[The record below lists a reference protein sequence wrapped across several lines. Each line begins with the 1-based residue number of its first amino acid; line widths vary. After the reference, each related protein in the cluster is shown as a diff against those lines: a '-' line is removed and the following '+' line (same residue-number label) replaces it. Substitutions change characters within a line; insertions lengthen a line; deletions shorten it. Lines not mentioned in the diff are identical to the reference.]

1 MPTTSAHPYNR
12 VGTTDPNYLGV
23 TLPGLNEHVAKGAQF
38 STFNAADR
46 LGGFFINTLIG
57 THTKFEVP
65 AVRLRLRSLVA
76 KSTVDSYFDH
86 LRVNGDSFL
95 AALST
100 LRSASTGSQ
109 REAYSEEKSTA
120 CNRYNLLANT
130 ANYNFAFVHTSAR
143 HAVYTAAYHNQQT
156 DFFQASSKFFWF
168 RAEKHFQVQAATAGR
183 YVTEAAEDVYKT
195 HYEQSEFKSTQIK
208 EWEILDDPE
217 LPASLRI
224 KLGEQ
229 IDLRAK
235 EMYIAALERLVV
247 QVSDLYL
254 EASSNL
260 HINSQQQVYIS
271 GTQIFLGSSSGGT
284 QSAPELPERATGVA
298 VALETLPAYAR
309 TLLARNQ
316 QQPTVAQGTTLF
328 NLPPI

>member
-1 MPTTSAHPYNR
+1 MSTISAHPYNR
-12 VGTTDPNYLGV
+12 VGATDPNYLGV
-23 TLPGLNEHVAKGAQF
+23 TLPGLNDHVTKGAQF

-57 THTKFEVP
+57 THTKSEVP
-65 AVRLRLRSLVA
+65 AVRLRLRSPVA
-76 KSTVDSYFDH
+76 KATVDSYFDH

-100 LRSASTGSQ
+100 LRSANTGSQ
-109 REAYSEEKSTA
+109 REAYAEEKSIA
-120 CNRYNLLANT
+120 CNRYNVLANT

-143 HAVYTAAYHNQQT
+143 HALYTAAYHNQQT
-156 DFFQASSKFFWF
+156 DFFQAASTFFWF
-168 RAEKHFQVQAATAGR
+168 RAEKHFQIQAATAGR
-183 YVTEAAEDVYKT
+183 YVTEAAEDVYKK

-208 EWEILDDPE
+208 DWEILDDPD
-217 LPASLRI
+217 LPATLRI

-229 IDLRAK
+229 IDLRVK
-235 EMYIAALERLVV
+235 EMYIAALEKLVV

-254 EASSNL
+254 EATNNL
-260 HINSQQQVYIS
+260 YISSQQQVYIS
-271 GTQIFLGSSSGGT
+271 GTQIFLGSSAREPQT
-284 QSAPELPERATGVA
+284 APELPEAATPVS

-309 TLLARNQ
+309 TLLSRNQ
-316 QQPTVAQGTTLF
+316 QQPAVAQGTTLF